1 MQRDVTQGI
10 WETTARK
17 NAMTISTV
25 KIAVFHVETVRTTR
39 SAVILME
46 LALMGVIRGIKAPN
60 VILSVMISVLV
71 RTAAGNAD
79 TVTIIHRVIT

>member
-25 KIAVFHVETVRTTR
+25 KIAVLHAETVKTMK
-39 SAVILME
+39 SVIILME
-46 LALMGVIRGIKAPN
+46 LALMDVIRGIKAPN
-60 VILSVMISVLV
+60 VIQSVIITVLV
-71 RTAAGNAD
+71 RTAAGNVD
-79 TVTIIHRVIT
+79 TVTIMHRVIT